1 MIVEDVNDIIG
12 LNEED
17 AIDLLEA
24 TKTPWRVVER
34 EGNRYTIILNRC
46 MGRIN
51 LIIKGGKVEKAFR
64 D

>member
-1 MIVEDVNDIIG
+1 MIIEDINDVIG

-34 EGNRYTIILNRC
+34 
-46 MGRIN
+46 
-51 LIIKGGKVEKAFR
+51 V
-64 D
+64 